1 MHIPQERVSGR
12 QTEQGPGARP
22 AASFA
27 QARRQPGRARLWD
40 PGSVGFSAASAS
52 PVSGDGAWYCSQG
65 SGFRPGPAVD
75 TGHAGG
81 CRVESVAS
89 RAKLRLRAGSRREGG
104 MPWGRCAS
112 CGSAAHAASLPGAS
126 PLCGGSASLS
136 PPFKGCSGICK
147 GHTQG
152 AQRGP
157 QGRRS
162 TPWCVSGFPCC
173 LWLSCPFPL
182 PPAPSLLC

>member
-1 MHIPQERVSGR
+1 MSRRWGGRRPFWPCWHMHVPQERVSGR

-27 QARRQPGRARLWD
+27 QARRQPGRARLRD

-52 PVSGDGAWYCSQG
+52 PVSGDGAGRCSQG

-104 MPWGRCAS
+104 MPWGCRAS

-126 PLCGGSASLS
+126 LPGASPVRGRSAS
-136 PPFKGCSGICK
+136 
-147 GHTQG
+147 
-152 AQRGP
+152 
-157 QGRRS
+157 
-162 TPWCVSGFPCC
+162 
-173 LWLSCPFPL
+173 
-182 PPAPSLLC
+182 PSLVGLPVTAV

>member
-1 MHIPQERVSGR
+1 MHVNLPVRVLSCPAAGVGGGPSGLAGTCTSLR
-12 QTEQGPGARP
+12 NGSAGGKLNRGPGPGARP

-27 QARRQPGRARLWD
+27 QARRQPGRARLRD

-52 PVSGDGAWYCSQG
+52 PVSGDGAGRCSQG

-104 MPWGRCAS
+104 MP
-112 CGSAAHAASLPGAS
+112 
-126 PLCGGSASLS
+126 
-136 PPFKGCSGICK
+136 
-147 GHTQG
+147 
-152 AQRGP
+152 
-157 QGRRS
+157 
-162 TPWCVSGFPCC
+162 
-173 LWLSCPFPL
+173 
-182 PPAPSLLC
+182 